1 MNIGVRIAAVAV
13 TALMLTSCGGNKP
26 SAAPPPPAVHVVPA
40 MPRTVRATTTLSGV
54 IAPLQNVAL
63 TSDLTEP
70 AIAVYVNEGDSV
82 RAGQPL
88 ALLSTADL
96 EADLVSAQRT
106 AASADAHAAQMEYQA
121 SVAFSQGHD
130 QLNSA
135 EAALAQARENLTLA
149 QSTLARDQQLVGQG
163 FISAQTVEQQRTQVQ
178 VSQQGVVS
186 AQDAVDQAREND
198 IANGTPTRGLQQA
211 NIDQAKASAAASH
224 AQAASIAAQ
233 IAKASIVSPIDGVVV
248 NRNLNPGE
256 YPGTRQIFTLQEVSR
271 VYAELNAF
279 GTQVAGI
286 ARGAPVRLTSPAVP
300 ARSFSGTVVALL
312 SPTSPSSS
320 GFIVKAS
327 VPNFDDALKPGM
339 TVAASVTQ
347 PPESGIAV
355 PVTSFIDDTHERIVT
370 VDAGVAHVTSVT
382 EVAEDQTYAIVR
394 GLAAGVMVVAN
405 GQLGLADGQK
415 VATR

>member
-1 MNIGVRIAAVAV
+1 MNINIRGAAVAV
-13 TALMLTSCGGNKP
+13 TALMLTSCAGSKAP
-26 SAAPPPPAVHVVPA
+26 AASPPQPVHVVPA
-40 MPRTVRATTTLSGV
+40 IVRTVRATTTLSGV

-70 AIAVYVNEGDSV
+70 ALAVYVNEGDTV

-121 SVAFSQGHD
+121 SIAFSQGHD
-130 QLNSA
+130 QLNA
-135 EAALAQARENLTLA
+135 AQAALAQARENLTLA
-149 QSTLARDQQLVGQG
+149 QSTLERDQQLVGQG

-186 AQDAVDQAREND
+186 AQAALDQAREND
-198 IANGTPTRGLQQA
+198 VANGTPARGLQQA
-211 NIDQAKASAAASH
+211 DVDQARASAAAAH
-224 AQAASIAAQ
+224 AQAASIAVQ
-233 IAKASIVSPIDGVVV
+233 IAKASIVSPIDGVIV

-279 GTQVAGI
+279 GTQVTGI
-286 ARGAPVRLTSPAVP
+286 ARGASVSLTSPAVP
-300 ARSFSGTVVALL
+300 ARTFTGTVVALL

-327 VPNFDDALKPGM
+327 VPNLDGALKPGM

-347 PPESGIAV
+347 PPVSGIAV
-355 PVTSFIDDTHERIVT
+355 PVTSFIDDTHQRIVT
-370 VDAGVAHVTSVT
+370 VEAGVAHVTDVT
-382 EVAEDQTYAIVR
+382 EVTEGQTYAIVR
-394 GLAAGVMVVAN
+394 GLPAGASVVAD